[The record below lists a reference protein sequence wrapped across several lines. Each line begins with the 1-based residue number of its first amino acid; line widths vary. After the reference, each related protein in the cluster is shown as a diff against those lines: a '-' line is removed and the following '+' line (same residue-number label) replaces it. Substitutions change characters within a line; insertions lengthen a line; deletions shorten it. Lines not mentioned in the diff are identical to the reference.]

1 MTKKDGGPA
10 FPQCSYNLKG
20 GYDITGGK
28 TLRDDFA
35 MAALQG
41 LLSAVTA
48 QACVDAVCENAKAN
62 GITLKAQFAK
72 AAYEYADAML
82 AERSK

>member
-41 LLSAVTA
+41 LLSAITSQV
-48 QACVDAVCENAKAN
+48 CVDANWEN
-62 GITLKAQFAK
+62 GIKPKAQFAK